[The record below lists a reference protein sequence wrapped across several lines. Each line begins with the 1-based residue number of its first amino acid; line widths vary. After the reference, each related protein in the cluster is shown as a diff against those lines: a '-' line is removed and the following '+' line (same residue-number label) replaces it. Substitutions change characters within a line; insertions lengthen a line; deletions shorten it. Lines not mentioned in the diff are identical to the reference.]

1 MNKTIYKIDINI
13 LNIINH
19 IPQENTN
26 NMELVTEPDT
36 YSPNIDDKGNY
47 IDKVPSFHTNA
58 LANGLRCACGT
69 RKDKIYTSHATFTAH
84 IKTKTHEKWLQD
96 LNTNKANFYIEN
108 QKLRDVVH
116 SQKIMVGKLEL
127 ELTNKNMTIDYL
139 TKQLVKI
146 NTSVSSSSSSS
157 NLNRNNS
164 SANDMIMFDI

>member
-1 MNKTIYKIDINI
+1 
-13 LNIINH
+13 
-19 IPQENTN
+19 
-26 NMELVTEPDT
+26 MELATEPDT
-36 YSPNIDDKGNY
+36 YSPNMDDKGNY
-47 IDKVPSFHTNA
+47 IDKVPSFNTISI
-58 LANGLRCACGT
+58 ANGIRCSCGT

-116 SQKIMVGKLEL
+116 SQKIMIGKLEL

-157 NLNRNNS
+157 NLNRNDS

>member
-1 MNKTIYKIDINI
+1 
-13 LNIINH
+13 
-19 IPQENTN
+19 
-26 NMELVTEPDT
+26 MELVTEPDT

-47 IDKVPSFHTNA
+47 VDKVPSFHTNA
-58 LANGLRCACGT
+58 LANGLRCPCGT
-69 RKDKIYTSHATFTAH
+69 RKDKIYTSHGMFTAH

-108 QKLRDVVH
+108 QKLKDIVH
-116 SQKIMVGKLEL
+116 SQKIMIGKLEL

-146 NTSVSSSSSSS
+146 NTPSTLTSSSS
-157 NLNRNNS
+157 NINRNDS

>member
-1 MNKTIYKIDINI
+1 
-13 LNIINH
+13 
-19 IPQENTN
+19 
-26 NMELVTEPDT
+26 MELVTEPDT
-36 YSPNIDDKGNY
+36 YSPNMDEKGNY
-47 IDKVPSFHTNA
+47 TDKVPSFHINA
-58 LANGLRCACGT
+58 LATGLRCPCGT

-116 SQKIMVGKLEL
+116 SQKIMIGKLEL

-146 NTSVSSSSSSS
+146 NTPPTLTSSSS
-157 NLNRNNS
+157 NFNRNDS